1 MSRSKGWIKLYRQ
14 LTDNWI
20 WNDPDK
26 FRAWIDILL
35 MVNHEDR
42 EIEFNGHV
50 ITIHAGQ
57 KLTSLK
63 KLADRWGWTRNRVDR
78 FLGTLSET
86 GMVTANRTPNGTVL
100 TVVNWEVYQGERDSK
115 RDSKRASNEATHEAQ
130 TRMYK
135 NDKESIRTRARGRAS
150 KIKPQERDYDMDALE
165 LKLRATNNNV

>member
-1 MSRSKGWIKLYRQ
+1 MSKSKGWIKLHRK

-42 EIEFNGHV
+42 EIEFNGSV

-86 GMVTANRTPNGTVL
+86 GMVTTNRTPNGTVL
-100 TVVNWEVYQGERDSK
+100 TVVNWDVYQSERDSK
-115 RDSKRASNEATHEAQ
+115 RYSKRDAREATHEAQ
-130 TRMYK
+130 TRMIK
-135 NDKESIRTRARGRAS
+135 NDKEYIRTRTRES
-150 KIKPQERDYDMDALE
+150 EITSHVDNLSMEELE
-165 LKLRATNNNV
+165 LKLLRSN